1 MVRIWQRKKYEDP
14 SNPKIT
20 YADEYPGHGFCGG
33 TLVARRHV
41 ITAAHCLYHWK
52 DDIVVS
58 AMNFD
63 EIAVRIGDHN
73 IDDEDEDTELPQR
86 FVNVVHYRNHEKWKQ
101 NLPGSSNHENGYDIS
116 ILELAIDLDLKTYTP
131 ACLAKYNDKLA
142 NWQSGIAVGWGA
154 IREFPWKNY
163 PEVPYEVSL
172 EIEPRN
178 EAECRNP
185 KNGNKFCQ

>member
-1 MVRIWQRKKYEDP
+1 MSKELQSVTGFSPTFSSGSQGKEF
-14 SNPKIT
+14 SVCTMFKIVFLHF
-20 YADEYPGHGFCGG
+20 DNFP
-33 TLVARRHV
+33 HV
-41 ITAAHCLYHWK
+41 GP
-52 DDIVVS
+52 VS
-58 AMNFD
+58 S
-63 EIAVRIGDHN
+63 
-73 IDDEDEDTELPQR
+73 R
-86 FVNVVHYRNHEKWKQ
+86 FVNVVYYRNHENWKQ

-154 IREFPWKNY
+154 IKEFPWKNY
-163 PEVPYEVSL
+163 PEVPHEVSL

>member
-1 MVRIWQRKKYEDP
+1 M
-14 SNPKIT
+14 
-20 YADEYPGHGFCGG
+20 
-33 TLVARRHV
+33 ARRHV

-52 DDIVVS
+52 DDVVVS

-86 FVNVVHYRNHEKWKQ
+86 FVNVVYYRNHENWKQ

-131 ACLAKYNDKLA
+131 ACLAKYDDKLS

-154 IREFPWKNY
+154 IKEFPWKNY
-163 PEVPYEVSL
+163 P
-172 EIEPRN
+172 
-178 EAECRNP
+178 
-185 KNGNKFCQ
+185 